1 MNPFLP
7 LVYAHILAA
16 GFIDD
21 LGHEDFA
28 VREKAQAALGKMLPA
43 PLLQL
48 LEASKNGKNLEQ
60 ARRAEHI
67 LARFLAQR
75 RLYLA
80 KNTLPSKYPVLPWI
94 DPFGVLANFEAGHY
108 LTQAQES
115 GKVFALY
122 DDWRYATRLWL
133 GDFYHRPEA
142 DKAMAVKLLDKMVEV
157 ELSWRAA
164 NPRAA
169 LPPLKTPPEP

>member
-1 MNPFLP
+1 MNPFWP
-7 LVYAHILAA
+7 LAYSHFLAA
-16 GFIDD
+16 AFITD

-28 VREKAQAALGKMLPA
+28 TREQASAALRKMLPA
-43 PLLQL
+43 SLPQL
-48 LEASKNGKNLEQ
+48 WQARRDGKSLER

-67 LARFLAQR
+67 LGRFLAER

-80 KNTLPSKYPVLPWI
+80 KNTLPGKYPVLPWI
-94 DPFGVLANFEAGHY
+94 DPFGVLADFEAGHY
-108 LTQAQES
+108 LTRAQES

-133 GDFYHRPEA
+133 YDFYAGANA
-142 DKAMAVKLLDKMVEV
+142 DQGAAVKLLDKMVEV